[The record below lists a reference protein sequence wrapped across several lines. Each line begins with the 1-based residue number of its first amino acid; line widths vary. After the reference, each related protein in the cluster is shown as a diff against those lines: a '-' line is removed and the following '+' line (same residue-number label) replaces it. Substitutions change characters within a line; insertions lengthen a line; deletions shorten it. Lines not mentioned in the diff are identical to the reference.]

1 MVDTSAI
8 YALLD
13 KSDDM
18 HDKAKTCLYQLAK
31 NKNSIVITNFIVA
44 ECHALLAG
52 RLNPEIARTWLKQ
65 LYWPVERIAEEDEI
79 KALNIILSYQDK
91 TFSYTDATTF
101 AVMERLGINN
111 IFAFDKHFAQYG
123 FILYSDTTYPKYG

>member
-18 HDKAKTCLYQLAK
+18 HDQAKKCLYQLAQ
-31 NKNSIVITNFIVA
+31 NKSRVIITNFIVA
-44 ECHALLAG
+44 ECHALLAS
-52 RLNPEIARTWLKQ
+52 RLNPKIARNWIKQ
-65 LYWPVERIAEEDEI
+65 LYWPVERVAEADEI
-79 KALNIILSYQDK
+79 KALNIILNYEDKSY
-91 TFSYTDATTF
+91 SYTDATTF

-123 FILYSDTTYPKYG
+123 LILYNPLP